1 MRMLGVAL
9 GIAVAAAALGQGGQ
23 ALMLHPLMKDVVAP
37 QAQVLWDIGNKGM
50 DDDGKADG
58 SKLKPA
64 DWTALL
70 AASQKMKDA
79 ASAVAAAQQIAIAP
93 AGAKLQDEGAPG
105 ASTPKQIQGYI
116 DANRAAFA
124 YHAKKLAGVADDFY
138 QAAKARDAAKLMDAS
153 SRLDEVCEACHTQFW
168 YPEQAAK

>member
-1 MRMLGVAL
+1 MRLVGIAL
-9 GIAVAAAALGQGGQ
+9 GIAAAAAAFGQSGQ
-23 ALMLHPLMKDVVAP
+23 TLMLHPLMKDVVAP
-37 QAQVLWDIGNKGM
+37 QAQVMWDVGNKAM
-50 DDDGKADG
+50 DDDGKADA

-79 ASAVAAAQQIAIAP
+79 ASTVAAAQQIAVAP
-93 AGAKLQDEGAPG
+93 PGAKLQDEGAPG

-116 DANRAAFA
+116 DANRGAFTD
-124 YHAKKLAGVADDFY
+124 HAKKLAGVADDFY
-138 QAAKARDAAKLMDAS
+138 QAAKARDAVKLMDAS

-168 YPEQAAK
+168 YPEQTAK